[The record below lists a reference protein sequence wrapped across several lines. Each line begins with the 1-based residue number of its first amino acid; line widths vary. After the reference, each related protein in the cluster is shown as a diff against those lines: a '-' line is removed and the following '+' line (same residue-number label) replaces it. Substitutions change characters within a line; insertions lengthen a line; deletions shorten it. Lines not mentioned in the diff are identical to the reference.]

1 MVRWIAPLSC
11 IFLPLLAACVYIP
24 KTVPD
29 EADEIRTE
37 DVK

>member
-11 IFLPLLAACVYIP
+11 IFLLLIAACVYIP
-24 KTVPD
+24 KTVAD

-37 DVK
+37 GVK